1 MSRKTRMVFLS
12 KDWDY
17 EELTDK
23 ATKMFK
29 EVQTR
34 HIFHLEKMIVYF
46 SALEACSEDTVPK
59 GPYPISGAILI
70 DLKEFYDI
78 PQWEL
83 ALALGVDRNVILRRV
98 KKERETRQQAGES

>member
-1 MSRKTRMVFLS
+1 MSRKTRMVFLTE
-12 KDWDY
+12 DWDY
-17 EELTDK
+17 NELTDK
-23 ATKMFK
+23 AVEMFQR
-29 EVQTR
+29 VQTR
-34 HIFHLEKMIVYF
+34 HIVHLGQVIVYF

-70 DLKEFYDI
+70 DLMEVYDI

-98 KKERETRQQAGES
+98 KKERETQGVR

>member
-1 MSRKTRMVFLS
+1 MVCLVD
-12 KDWDY
+12 DWDY

-23 ATKMFK
+23 AVEMFK
-29 EVQTR
+29 EARSR
-34 HIFHLEKMIVYF
+34 HIHHTAEVIVYF

-59 GPYPISGAILI
+59 GVYPISGAILI
-70 DLKEFYDI
+70 DLMEVHGI

-98 KKERETRQQAGES
+98 KAERASRQQTAVS